1 MCYFMPNLQ
10 TPPNILKEG
19 EGGVM
24 GMNRGEKG
32 EKFWWN
38 WREREDKNC
47 SYTIKNS
54 RLKT

>member
-1 MCYFMPNLQ
+1 MPNFQ

-32 EKFWWN
+32 KSLVKLEG
-38 WREREDKNC
+38 ERG
-47 SYTIKNS
+47 
-54 RLKT
+54 

>member
-24 GMNRGEKG
+24 GMNRGKRGKSLVELEG
-32 EKFWWN
+32 E
-38 WREREDKNC
+38 RG
-47 SYTIKNS
+47 
-54 RLKT
+54 

>member
-1 MCYFMPNLQ
+1 
-10 TPPNILKEG
+10 
-19 EGGVM
+19 M

-32 EKFWWN
+32 EKKKKKKKKEVWWN

-47 SYTIKNS
+47 RYTIKNS